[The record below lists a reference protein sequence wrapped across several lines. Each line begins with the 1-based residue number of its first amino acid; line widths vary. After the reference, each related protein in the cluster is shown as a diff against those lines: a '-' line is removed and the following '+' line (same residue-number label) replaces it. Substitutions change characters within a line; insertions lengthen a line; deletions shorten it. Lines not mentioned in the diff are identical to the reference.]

1 MIFYRIDTERNLVLS
16 EQTSV
21 FRINCVDCLDRTNV
35 VQAAIAKNY
44 VEIMVRSMGLFSPRE
59 YFQYLLLAE
68 ESGIVGFGSR
78 WIAG

>member
-44 VEIMVRSMGLFSPRE
+44 VEIMVRSKGLFSSRE
-59 YFQYLLLAE
+59 YF
-68 ESGIVGFGSR
+68 
-78 WIAG
+78 